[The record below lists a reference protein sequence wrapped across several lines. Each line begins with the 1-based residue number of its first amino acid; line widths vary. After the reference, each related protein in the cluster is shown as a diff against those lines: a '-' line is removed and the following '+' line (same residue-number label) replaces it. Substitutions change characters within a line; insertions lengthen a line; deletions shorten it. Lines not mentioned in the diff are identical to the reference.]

1 MKLYHSVLSSN
12 ARKVLAVAKLLGTNL
27 ELVTIDLGKR
37 EQNDLEYLTL
47 NPNGRVPTLVDG
59 DFVLW
64 ESSAIMQYLCDLRPG
79 QTLYPSAPRARAD
92 VNRWLFWAT
101 GHLSVPV
108 ATLHWENLV
117 KGYFK
122 IGPPDA
128 NQVERANRLFATYAK
143 VLNGHLATRTYV
155 CQGALTLAD
164 VALAAPLMYTQV
176 AKLPVQPFEHIR
188 RWYALIEKLPAWQ
201 QTKSPL
207 G

>member
-12 ARKVLAVAKLLGTNL
+12 ARKVHVVARLLGTNL
-27 ELVTIDLGKR
+27 ELVTLDLSKR
-37 EQNDLEYLTL
+37 EQNAPAYLAI

-64 ESSAIMQYLCDLRPG
+64 ESSAIMQYLCDRKPG
-79 QTLYPSAPRARAD
+79 QTLYPTDPRARAD
-92 VNRWLFWAT
+92 VNRWLFWGT

-108 ATLHWENLV
+108 ATLNWENMI
-117 KGYFK
+117 KGFFK
-122 IGPPDA
+122 IGAPDA

-143 VLNGHLATRTYV
+143 VLDAHLQERQYI
-155 CQGALTLAD
+155 CQERLTLAD

-176 AKLPVQPFEHIR
+176 AKLPLRPFEHVQ
-188 RWYALIEKLPAWQ
+188 RWYAHIEKLPAWQ
-201 QTKSPL
+201 QTKSPM